1 MAGLLLHSPADIIAR
16 LLIALGQ
23 GVATGSGAPWQV
35 QADAEPSSPDDTI
48 TVYNELGNIDA
59 RSMLDGEYMEHE
71 GFQVRVRATD
81 SKIGFKKIRSIADQ
95 LAKHVHVATVVIDA
109 STYLIY
115 NCCLKGNVI
124 PLGRQP
130 GTKRF
135 LFTLNGTV
143 ALREVS

>member
-1 MAGLLLHSPADIIAR
+1 MAGLLLHSPADILAR
-16 LLIALGQ
+16 LLVTLGQ

-35 QADAEPSSPDDTI
+35 QAHTEPSSPDDTI
-48 TVYNELGNIDA
+48 TVYDELGIIDA

-81 SKIGFKKIRSIADQ
+81 SKIGFKRARAIADV
-95 LAKHVHVATVVIDA
+95 LAKHVYDAVVAIDT
-109 STYLIY
+109 STYRVY

-135 LFTLNGTV
+135 LFTINGTV
-143 ALREVS
+143 ALRQIS